1 MPGIATISPNPAAF
15 GSVRVNSQSQ
25 PILVGVKNT
34 GNSELLINASTLV
47 GPYTVQNVTLPLR
60 ASVGPGASFLFKFIF
75 SPNAVGPLNGSLTI
89 NHNGL
94 NPPAIIDL
102 TGTGIIGS
110 TLEQERKFEWIGPT
124 LQQFNIINFFS
135 SPGEM
140 PDTFIFVKQ
149 IVIKADP
156 KADIFKRVARV
167 VDITTLP
174 KGRNNGLLGDP
185 RLNGEYLA
193 SLVQLNYNDL
203 VTAVAA
209 QDVIK
214 NQVSQLIRD
223 WVLAKTKFLATPVP
237 DIRIVPDSDQTTLK
251 QLIDAYTLAKTNS
264 KKLADQVDT
273 VQALIDKQNALIT
286 DLTNQQNALK
296 PFSDGAPI
304 RTSELQTIVSNLTAL
319 YTAAN
324 IYLPLGIT
332 AGVAA
337 PANGAFASS
346 IQAANGA
353 LTQAAV
359 YQTNHVNFAA
369 DILAYYNSVVGALD
383 TAKLFLAT
391 LSIVD
396 AKKNLA
402 DALVIESAALNAVL
416 AVCPDFDATSI
427 CVC

>member
-15 GSVRVNSQSQ
+15 GSVRVNSQSP
-25 PILVGVKNT
+25 PILVAVKNT
-34 GNSELLINASTLV
+34 GNEELRISTATLV
-47 GPYTVQNVTLPLR
+47 GPYTVENVTLPIR
-60 ASVGPGASFLFKFIF
+60 ASIGPGASFLFKFVF
-75 SPNAVGPLNGSLTI
+75 SPDGVGSLNGSFTI

-140 PDTFIFVKQ
+140 PDNFIFVKQ

-203 VTAVAA
+203 VTAVSA
-209 QDVIK
+209 QDAIK

-223 WVLAKTKFLATPVP
+223 WVLAKTQFLATPVP
-237 DIRIVPDSDQTTLK
+237 AIRIVPDSDQTTLK

-264 KKLADQVDT
+264 KRLADQVVA
-273 VQALIDKQNALIT
+273 VQDLIDKQNALIT
-286 DLTNQQNALK
+286 DLTNQQNAIK
-296 PFSDGAPI
+296 AFSDAAPT
-304 RTSELQTIVSNLTAL
+304 RTVEIQNTANALSSL
-319 YTAAN
+319 YIAGNT
-324 IYLPLGIT
+324 YLPLGIN
-332 AGVAA
+332 AGVSQVASA
-337 PANGAFASS
+337 AFASAL
-346 IQAANGA
+346 QAANAA
-353 LTQAAV
+353 LTESTT
-359 YQTNHVNFAA
+359 YTTNHTTFAA
-369 DILAYYNSVVGALD
+369 NLAAYYTSISGALD
-383 TAKLFLAT
+383 AAKLFLAS

-396 AKKNLA
+396 AKKSLA
-402 DALVIESAALNAVL
+402 DALVLETAALNAVL

>member
-34 GNSELLINASTLV
+34 GNSELLISSSTLT

-273 VQALIDKQNALIT
+273 VQALIDKQTALIT

-296 PFSDGAPI
+296 PFSDGAPV